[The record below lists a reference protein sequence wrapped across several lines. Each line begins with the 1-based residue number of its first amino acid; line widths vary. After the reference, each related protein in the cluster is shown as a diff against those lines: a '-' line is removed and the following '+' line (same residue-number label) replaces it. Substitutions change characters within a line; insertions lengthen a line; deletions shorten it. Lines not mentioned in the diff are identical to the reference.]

1 MFKKITISLLTTTLL
16 ILPSFAATG
25 EAANQYITMDTGMLQ
40 NNRVLIPLRAVSENL
55 GAEVN
60 WNKELKNITITKGE
74 MTILLTI
81 NSKKILVNQEAVSLD
96 VPAELNDN
104 TTYVPARFISQTLG
118 ADVQWNQQ
126 TSQATITLDGT
137 QIQVTMAKPKV
148 QVPNTKRITAKQQQ
162 IFVDKLNEATNLSS
176 IKQIRTYFSTYFT
189 DRFINQIIRDK
200 GLEYDFKF
208 KIISQSSLTYPDSNT
223 ARLSQ
228 YSGSSSVYGNK
239 ETLYR
244 SATLVYTNKGWKVD
258 HVEFS
263 LIDEILNP

>member
-25 EAANQYITMDTGMLQ
+25 EAANQYITMDTGMLK

-60 WNKELKNITITKGE
+60 WNKELKNINITKDE
-74 MTILLTI
+74 TTILLTI
-81 NSKKILVNQEAVSLD
+81 NSKKILVNHEEVYLD

-126 TSQATITLDGT
+126 TSQAIITLDGK
-137 QIQVTMAKPKV
+137 QLQVTMAKPKV

-176 IKQIRTYFSTYFT
+176 IKQIRTYFSAYFT

-228 YSGSSSVYGNK
+228 YSGSSSIYGNK
-239 ETLYR
+239 ETLHR
-244 SATLVYTNKGWKVD
+244 SATLIYTNKGWKVD

-263 LIDEILNP
+263 LIEEILNP